1 MNGMDVDRWI
11 RQLTLLA
18 MLLAALALL
27 VMAVTLYGPGR
38 RSEPPAQACSRTD
51 QQGELAARLAAPT
64 WHCPT
69 QAKHHET

>member
-27 VMAVTLYGPGR
+27 VMAVTLYGPR
-38 RSEPPAQACSRTD
+38 ARSEPPAQVSSYTH
-51 QQGELAARLAAPT
+51 QQASDFR
-64 WHCPT
+64 T
-69 QAKHHET
+69 QARHHET